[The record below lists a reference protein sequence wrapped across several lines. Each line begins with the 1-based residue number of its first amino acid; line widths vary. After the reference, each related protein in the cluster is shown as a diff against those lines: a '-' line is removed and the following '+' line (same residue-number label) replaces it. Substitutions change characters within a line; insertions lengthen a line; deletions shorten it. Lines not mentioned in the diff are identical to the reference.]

1 MHDSAVWWI
10 HPASQPA
17 CTHPARSVILRPQS
31 IMYREKGHQIL
42 YDSFGRSQGEG
53 DLNLLSAYNV
63 TEQDAEQPI
72 STDPEL
78 QYCGQACIAF
88 GIVCQRKGMKAAKFM
103 RVGTP
108 ASAGKAVAAA
118 SVKTSGYVHAA
129 VASGR
134 GLLRVK
140 EKASL

>member
-1 MHDSAVWWI
+1 
-10 HPASQPA
+10 
-17 CTHPARSVILRPQS
+17 
-31 IMYREKGHQIL
+31 
-42 YDSFGRSQGEG
+42 
-53 DLNLLSAYNV
+53 LLSAYNV
-63 TEQDAEQPI
+63 TEPDAEQPI

-103 RVGTP
+103 RVGAP

-134 GLLRVK
+134 GLLRVE